1 MELKRRE
8 LIQQIYNA
16 RRLLRDIHIGFKL
29 SIEVSIEGN
38 LWVYAQSVKGQ
49 FAITWHPEERLHT
62 MIGELVTISRLCKT
76 EKLNAKKVM
85 GKWMCR
91 KQDFHDTSQAYIS
104 KRLAEETVE
113 TVERTTITI
122 KAPGFVFGAAI
133 CISVAGLIAIGFC
146 VGLLF

>member
-1 MELKRRE
+1 MALGYKGGPFEAGVSEKPEMTDRLK
-8 LIQQIYNA
+8 A
-16 RRLLRDIHIGFKL
+16 MADDIG
-29 SIEVSIEGN
+29 S
-38 LWVYAQSVKGQ
+38 
-49 FAITWHPEERLHT
+49 
-62 MIGELVTISRLCKT
+62 
-76 EKLNAKKVM
+76 
-85 GKWMCR
+85 
-91 KQDFHDTSQAYIS
+91 SQAYIS